1 MIRQPILLPF
11 HRALTRRTL
20 PAVLAVATL
29 CTGCVSVQTTGG
41 TVTYWVIP
49 GYEGG
54 DRFDRAGTTY
64 TNSRW
69 ARYPDSH
76 PAVAGTP
83 PAEERSAENGSR
95 SPSPVDGTVPAAV
108 YPPYSTRTAREK
120 AADGQTMGAVV
131 GALAGAQ
138 AAGGPNA
145 RVAGVLIGSAV
156 GALAG
161 GKLADPC
168 LPSPNSGSVW
178 GALAGGWLGSMFGG
192 GRAREAFIALGA
204 AGGAIRGT
212 EMGSGYEGTGRRCR

>member
-11 HRALTRRTL
+11 HRALTRLAL
-20 PAVLAVATL
+20 PALLVVATL

-54 DRFDRAGTTY
+54 DRFDRTGTTY
-64 TNSRW
+64 YNSRW

-83 PAEERSAENGSR
+83 PAEDKSAENGSR
-95 SPSPVDGTVPAAV
+95 SASPVDDTAPAAV

-120 AADGQTMGAVV
+120 AADGQAVGAVV

-138 AAGGPNA
+138 AGN
-145 RVAGVLIGSAV
+145 RVAGVVVGSAV

-161 GKLADPC
+161 GKMADPC
-168 LPSPNSGSVW
+168 QPSPNAGSLW

>member
-1 MIRQPILLPF
+1 MIRQPILLSF
-11 HRALTRRTL
+11 HRALTRLAL
-20 PAVLAVATL
+20 PALLVVATL
-29 CTGCVSVQTTGG
+29 CTGCVSVQSTGG

-49 GYEGG
+49 GYESR

-69 ARYPDSH
+69 TRYPDSH

-83 PAEERSAENGSR
+83 PTEEKAAESGSR
-95 SPSPVDGTVPAAV
+95 SASPVDGTVPAAV

-120 AADGQTMGAVV
+120 AADGQTVGAVV
-131 GALAGAQ
+131 GALAGVQ
-138 AAGGPNA
+138 AGN
-145 RVAGVLIGSAV
+145 RVAGVVVGSAV

-168 LPSPNSGSVW
+168 QPSPNTGSVW